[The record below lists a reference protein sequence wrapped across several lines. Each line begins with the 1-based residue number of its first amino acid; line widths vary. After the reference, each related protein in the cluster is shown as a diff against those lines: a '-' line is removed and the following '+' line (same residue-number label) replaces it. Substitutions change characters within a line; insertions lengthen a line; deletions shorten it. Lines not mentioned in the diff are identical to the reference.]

1 MLDGKMVLFG
11 NYPGDV
17 FRFIVKDNKTQ
28 CSIKILEIQNNLM
41 TPEVVLVIKNFHD
54 PQFDHQPNDDNP

>member
-1 MLDGKMVLFG
+1 MLDGKMVLYG

-28 CSIKILEIQNNLM
+28 CNIKILEIQNNLM
-41 TPEVVLVIKNFHD
+41 APDVLLVIKDFHD
-54 PQFDHQPNDDNP
+54 PQFDHQTNENS

>member
-1 MLDGKMVLFG
+1 MVLYG

-28 CSIKILEIQNNLM
+28 CNIKILEIQNNLM
-41 TPEVVLVIKNFHD
+41 APDVLLVIKDFHD
-54 PQFDHQPNDDNP
+54 P